1 WTDQV
6 LQEFNSI
13 FQQAAML
20 GITVVAAAGDRGAS
34 DGVTDGQTHVDFPA
48 SSPLVLA
55 CGGTSIKVSD
65 KSISAEVVW
74 NNGESGATGGG
85 VSDVFPRP
93 VWQSGVNIPPG
104 KNGRSGRGL
113 PDVAA
118 HADPRS
124 GYYAHVHGQSMIF
137 GGTSASAPLWA
148 GLIALINQGVGHN
161 VGYINP
167 VLYRTIGPAGVL
179 RSITEGNN
187 GIGNVKGYAAS
198 PGWNASTGWGSPNG
212 SKLLQAFRALPASA
226 RE

>member
-1 WTDQV
+1 NSNEGFLNAVRSAINDQVHKPSVISIGWGAPELQWTDQV

-118 HADPRS
+118 HADPR
-124 GYYAHVHGQSMIF
+124 
-137 GGTSASAPLWA
+137 
-148 GLIALINQGVGHN
+148 
-161 VGYINP
+161 
-167 VLYRTIGPAGVL
+167 
-179 RSITEGNN
+179 
-187 GIGNVKGYAAS
+187 
-198 PGWNASTGWGSPNG
+198 
-212 SKLLQAFRALPASA
+212 
-226 RE
+226 